1 MSTRVAVV
9 GGGVSGLTAA
19 YRLRT
24 LLGPDAEIVLLEQH
38 KMLGGKLRTIDL
50 AGARFDVGAEAF
62 LARRPEV
69 LDLATELGISDQVV
83 HPGTASSRIRAG
95 GSSGRVPARTV
106 MGVPASATDVEGV
119 LSERGVQAVR
129 AEADLPPLSLDG
141 ADVAV
146 GDLLRDRLGAE
157 VVDRLVEPL
166 LGGVYAGSADS
177 LGLRATIPAL
187 AAALDAGA
195 SSVTEAVRR
204 SLPEPVPE
212 TGVRPP
218 VFGAFRGGYRQL
230 LDQLLLAANAD
241 LRLGAPVRA
250 LQRTGDGWSLS
261 FGSSPE
267 PEQCDVDG
275 VVLAVPAPAAA
286 RLLSDAAEGAAQHL
300 GGVELASMAVVALAF
315 PAEAQLPELSGTLIA
330 RGERHEDSTP
340 FTAKAFTLSGTKWP
354 HLRGENGE
362 QLVRGSVGRFGEAGE
377 LRLDDDE
384 LLDRVCADLA
394 ELTGVDTDPVDAA
407 VVRWGGGLPQYGVGH
422 LDSVAEVERDVDE
435 LPGLAV
441 AGAALH
447 GVGVPAC
454 VATATAAAE
463 SVSRDLLAS

>member
-1 MSTRVAVV
+1 MPKRVAVV

-19 YRLRT
+19 YRLRQ

-38 KMLGGKLRTIDL
+38 KLLGGKLRTIDL
-50 AGARFDVGAEAF
+50 AGTRFDVGAEAF

-69 LDLATELGISDQVV
+69 PDLAAELGIGDQIV
-83 HPGTASSRIRAG
+83 HPSGASSRIRAG
-95 GSSGRVPARTV
+95 GSSGRIPARTV
-106 MGVPASATDVEGV
+106 MGVPASAAEVDGV
-119 LSERGVQAVR
+119 LSERGAQAVR
-129 AEADLPPLSLDG
+129 AEADLPPLDLDG

-146 GDLLRDRLGAE
+146 GELLRERLGAE

-187 AAALDAGA
+187 AAELDAGA

-204 SLPEPVPE
+204 ALPEPAPDPAA
-212 TGVRPP
+212 RPP

-230 LDQLLLAANAD
+230 LDRLLLAADAD
-241 LRLGAPVRA
+241 LRVGAPVRA
-250 LQRTGDGWSLS
+250 LQRTGEGWRLS
-261 FGSSPE
+261 FGAAPE
-267 PEQCDVDG
+267 PEQLDVDG
-275 VVLAVPAPAAA
+275 VLLAVPAPAAA
-286 RLLSDAAEGAAQHL
+286 RLLSGPAEGAAELL
-300 GGVELASMAVVALAF
+300 GGVELASMAVVALAL
-315 PAEAQLPELSGTLIA
+315 PADVGLPEVSGTLIA
-330 RGERHEDSTP
+330 RGERHDDSTP

-362 QLVRGSVGRFGEAGE
+362 QLVRGSVGRFGEAAD
-377 LRLDDDE
+377 LRLDDDD
-384 LLDRVCADLA
+384 LLERVCADLA
-394 ELTGVDTDPVDAA
+394 ELTGVHADPVDAA
-407 VVRWGGGLPQYGVGH
+407 VVRWGGGLPQYGAGH
-422 LDSVAEVERDVDE
+422 LDLVAEAEREVAAV
-435 LPGLAV
+435 PGLGL

-463 SVSRDLLAS
+463 SVARDLLPG

>member
-1 MSTRVAVV
+1 MPTRVAVV

-50 AGARFDVGAEAF
+50 AGCRFDVGAEAF

-69 LDLATELGISDQVV
+69 LDLAAELGIGDQVV
-83 HPGTASSRIRAG
+83 HPGSASSRIRAG
-95 GSSGRVPARTV
+95 GHSGRIPARTV
-106 MGVPASATDVEGV
+106 MGVPSSAAEVEGV
-119 LSERGVQAVR
+119 LSERGAQAVR
-129 AEADLPPLSLDG
+129 AEGDLPPLHLDG
-141 ADVAV
+141 ADVSV
-146 GDLLRDRLGAE
+146 GELLRDRVGTE

-177 LGLRATIPAL
+177 LGLRATIPAV

-195 SSVTEAVRR
+195 SSVTEAVQR
-204 SLPEPVPE
+204 SLPEPDSG
-212 TGVRPP
+212 TAKSP

-230 LDQLLLAANAD
+230 LDRLLLAANAD
-241 LRLGAPVRA
+241 LRLGAPVRG
-250 LQRTGDGWSLS
+250 LQRAGDGWRLS
-261 FGSSPE
+261 FGSLPE
-267 PEQCDVDG
+267 PEQCEVDG

-286 RLLSDAAEGAAQHL
+286 RLLSDAAEGAAEQL
-300 GGVELASMAVVALAF
+300 GGVELASMAVVALAL
-315 PAEAQLPELSGTLIA
+315 PAEAQLPEASGTLIA

-354 HLRGENGE
+354 HVRGENGE
-362 QLVRGSVGRFGEAGE
+362 HLVRGSVGRFGEAGQ

-384 LLDRVCADLA
+384 LLERVCSDLA
-394 ELTGVDTDPVDAA
+394 ELTGVDDDPVDAA

-422 LDSVAEVERDVDE
+422 LDAVTEVEREVGE
-435 LPGLAV
+435 LPGLAL

-463 SVSRDLLAS
+463 SVGRDLLPG